1 MCRNARKRQ
10 LLCTFMYRKVLSEK
24 KLHLGSGTN
33 SIFKWYICKKIRENR
48 NWISRVLS
56 FIGNNIKHTI
66 DFFIQ
71 GDSGSPLLCNKKL
84 SGIVSFGPAK
94 NCGQDHRYPGVY
106 TNVGFF
112 KNWIE
117 KTLSHLKLLT
127 SMKDEVNFDFHKISK
142 RELPKNQ
149 PDNND
154 FKKKSS
160 DSMTNQVNFNF
171 HRHERIH
178 PPTTP
183 PPNSSAISY
192 MYFSRNNYFLSQMIY
207 LQAFY
212 ILLLCLIPY

>member
-1 MCRNARKRQ
+1 MNF
-10 LLCTFMYRKVLSEK
+10 TS
-24 KLHLGSGTN
+24 
-33 SIFKWYICKKIRENR
+33 
-48 NWISRVLS
+48 S
-56 FIGNNIKHTI
+56 FLYIGNNIKHI

-149 PDNND
+149 PNND

-160 DSMTNQVNFNF
+160 DSIKNQVNFNF
-171 HRHERIH
+171 HRHMRIH
-178 PPTTP
+178 PPSTP
-183 PPNSSAISY
+183 PPNSTATSY
-192 MYFSRNNYFLSQMIY
+192 MYFRRNNYFLSQMIY
-207 LQAFY
+207 LQAFC
-212 ILLLCLIPY
+212 ILLLCLILHYHTML

>member
-1 MCRNARKRQ
+1 MNFTSFF
-10 LLCTFMYRKVLSEK
+10 L
-24 KLHLGSGTN
+24 
-33 SIFKWYICKKIRENR
+33 
-48 NWISRVLS
+48 NW
-56 FIGNNIKHTI
+56 KQYKTYC
-66 DFFIQ
+66 FFIQ

-106 TNVGFF
+106 TNVVFF

-183 PPNSSAISY
+183 PPNSSATSY
-192 MYFSRNNYFLSQMIY
+192 MYFSSNNYFLSQMIY